1 MNIRLAKKSDIWLL
15 YNWVNKPDSIKN
27 KMITSKD
34 ISKSEHILWY
44 ETSFDNKNRFIWIIE
59 EDKVALGQ
67 IRFDIE
73 EEKKLC
79 FIDIYLE
86 KKYRKKNIGKKA
98 IFKAINSISR
108 KRSINYFVAL
118 VVKSNMNSFNFFS
131 NIGFTKYK
139 TNKMYKM
146 YYY

>member
-73 EEKKLC
+73 EEKKNSLKGYAVTALHHLRHLVENASSEAVRLGAIKDVLDRAG
-79 FIDIYLE
+79 FKPIDRQQVE
-86 KKYRKKNIGKKA
+86 
-98 IFKAINSISR
+98 
-108 KRSINYFVAL
+108 
-118 VVKSNMNSFNFFS
+118 
-131 NIGFTKYK
+131 
-139 TNKMYKM
+139 
-146 YYY
+146 